1 MTLPSPRVH
10 LLIRWTAAGVAVL
23 FGLASLVAG
32 LGVLLGRSDP
42 GYPVFGPLLAFNT
55 GMGVAYVAVGAA
67 VWRSIR
73 WGRNGA
79 GAVLL
84 LNLAAWLTLL
94 VLAAARGGV
103 APESLRA
110 MGFRTGVWF
119 ALFLT
124 LAWLHRRSGSMSRT

>member
-1 MTLPSPRVH
+1 VH
-10 LLIRWTAAGVAVL
+10 VLIRRTAAGVAVL
-23 FGLASLVAG
+23 FGLATLVAG
-32 LGVLLGRSDP
+32 LRVLLGRSDP

-55 GMGVAYVAVGAA
+55 VMGAAYVAVGAA
-67 VWRSIR
+67 AWRSIR

-84 LNLAAWLTLL
+84 LNLAAWLAVL
-94 VLAAARGGV
+94 VLGAARGGV

-110 MGFRTGVWF
+110 MGFRAGIWF

-124 LAWLHRRSGSMSRT
+124 LAWLHRRSGSVSGT

>member
-1 MTLPSPRVH
+1 MTPRVH
-10 LLIRWTAAGVAVL
+10 VLIRRTAAGVAVL
-23 FGLASLVAG
+23 FGLATLVAG

-55 GMGVAYVAVGAA
+55 GMGVTYVAVGAVA
-67 VWRSIR
+67 WRSLR

-84 LNLAAWLTLL
+84 LNLAAWLTVLL
-94 VLAAARGGV
+94 LGAAGAGV
-103 APESLRA
+103 ATESLRA
-110 MGFRTGVWF
+110 MGFRTGVWL

-124 LAWLHRRSGSMSRT
+124 LVGLHRRSRTVSQS